1 MIQFMQKTKKKKI
14 VKLWERRMIVF
25 TKAGDKRTMKSE
37 IYNLKIY
44 NVASSLYIYFI
55 FSFGLLSLQIFA
67 QILNY

>member
-1 MIQFMQKTKKKKI
+1 
-14 VKLWERRMIVF
+14 MIVF

-67 QILNY
+67 QILNYYKM